1 MQVREVMS
9 YSPTCCTYSCTA
21 QRAAGLMR
29 ENDIGF
35 LPVIDTEST
44 RKLIGVVTDRDLCL
58 KVTASGRDPALV
70 WAHECMTTDPET
82 CDPED
87 DVETALQRMQVRAVR
102 RLPVI
107 DLYRHVV
114 GVVTLTDLVHH
125 TAVSAREFIV
135 ALSRIHEPK
144 RTGHAVAI
152 G

>member
-21 QRAAGLMR
+21 QRAAVVMR

-35 LPVIDTEST
+35 LPVVDTEST

-70 WAHECMTTDPET
+70 WAHECMTPDAVT
-82 CDPED
+82 CAPED
-87 DVETALQRMQVRAVR
+87 TAESALQRMEQYAVR
-102 RLPVI
+102 RLPVV
-107 DLYRHVV
+107 DHDRHVV

-125 TAVSAREFIV
+125 SAITAREVYV
-135 ALSRIHEPK
+135 AVSRIHEPK
-144 RTGHAVAI
+144 FVIR
-152 G
+152 